1 MDLSPP
7 AVLLLFATGLFAG
20 VVDTIAGGGGLI
32 TIPVLLG
39 IGVPPAFALG
49 TNKLQAS
56 FGSGSATFHF
66 WREGAFLFRECAAGI
81 ALTFLGSALGTLS
94 VQRLEPDLL
103 RRILPILLAAVALYV
118 FLNPSFGKA
127 PARPRLA
134 PLPFYLLT
142 GLGLGFYD
150 GFFGPGTGS
159 FWVVALMAGLGQE
172 MKKATATTKVMNFTS
187 NASSLIFFAV
197 GGHVLVA
204 PALAMAAGQVLG
216 GRLGARL
223 VLTRGA
229 RLVRPALLAMV
240 VIVLSKL
247 LWDAWL
253 RPIFGAG

>member
-1 MDLSPP
+1 VLEMNLSPP
-7 AVLLLFATGLFAG
+7 IVLLLLATGLFAG

-66 WREGAFLFRECAAGI
+66 WREGAVVLRECAAGI
-81 ALTFLGSALGTLS
+81 ALTFLGSALGTLA
-94 VQRLEPDLL
+94 VQRLDPDLL
-103 RRILPILLAAVALYV
+103 KRTIPLLLLAVALYV
-118 FLNPSFGKA
+118 FLNPTFGKA
-127 PARPRLA
+127 PTRPRMA
-134 PLPFYLLT
+134 SLPFYLLA

-187 NASSLIFFAV
+187 NLSSLVFFAL
-197 GGHVLVA
+197 GGHILVA
-204 PALAMAAGQVLG
+204 PALAMAAGQFLG
-216 GRLGARL
+216 GRIGARL
-223 VLTRGA
+223 VMSRGV
-229 RLVRPALLAMV
+229 RLIRPAFLLMV
-240 VIVLSKL
+240 LAVLGKVG
-247 LWDAWL
+247 WDVW
-253 RPIFGAG
+253 GAGK